1 MKKKPLRIAQN
12 TPIPPTWE
20 SAGWLWLAIDF
31 TFPEPGENNKVDV
44 GVYRCPMGKMHELL
58 GPLGALRI
66 IGSSD
71 ELRGKIKDAEKLFRE
86 IKTIKLFNDADW
98 QKSVN
103 ALDEL
108 LDKLRYFYRRSLEA
122 EAILKDNE
130 LHLDPDTGKVKF
142 LSSKREFL
150 NVIIS
155 TVYSDSFGDHGE
167 PKSMV
172 DFRQLIKEVLA
183 DFFLESE
190 LDAGPHGNIAHAIE
204 NYRR

>member
-31 TFPEPGENNKVDV
+31 TFPEPGE
-44 GVYRCPMGKMHELL
+44 CPMGKMHELL

-130 LHLDPDTGKVKF
+130 LRFDPDTGKVKF